1 MKGDNSRFFS
11 VAELLGLQLPG
22 YPLTRQGWDTLV
34 KRDKWGFR
42 EAKGLGGPGGIRRE
56 YTPPPEVM
64 TLIESRQRGE
74 VGKGVENSAI
84 GSRLVGARESLGL
97 TPAAMGAKSGMT
109 CSAYQKFEAGH
120 SQPCAD
126 DLAGFIQLGI
136 NANWLLTGEG
146 PMLLADLHKEVVREV
161 VIEKQ
166 VVRGATPINL
176 GALQAIL
183 GGILQMMGDKPNYA
197 KAAQKA
203 VEYYQDALDEGLI
216 TPTGIGE
223 GGEKAA

>member
-1 MKGDNSRFFS
+1 M
-11 VAELLGLQLPG
+11 A
-22 YPLTRQGWDTLV
+22 
-34 KRDKWGFR
+34 
-42 EAKGLGGPGGIRRE
+42 
-56 YTPPPEVM
+56 
-64 TLIESRQRGE
+64 LIEARQRGE